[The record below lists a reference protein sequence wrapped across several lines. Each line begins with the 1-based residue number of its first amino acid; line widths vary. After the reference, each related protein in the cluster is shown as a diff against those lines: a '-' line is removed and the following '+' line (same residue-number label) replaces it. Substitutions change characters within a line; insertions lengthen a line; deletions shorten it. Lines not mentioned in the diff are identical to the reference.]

1 MTEKEKQI
9 MWTYHKGVGDGMTK
23 AVDSIVRCGVPTPDG
38 KSVCVSIEML
48 NTIRKGEEV

>member
-9 MWTYHKGVGDGMTK
+9 MWTYHKGVGDGMAK

-38 KSVCVSIEML
+38 EHVCIRIEAL
-48 NTIRKGEEV
+48 NIIRKGEEL